1 MRSPRARAASGRG
14 SSAEMALSIRAQ
26 AVSLLLACALGA
38 ALGLTYDVLRALR
51 RRGRDTP
58 WDILFCLLAAL
69 SAFLFAMHAENGL
82 YGTGELLLSLAG
94 LLLYFELLSPLCLP
108 LFSAWLEKIRV
119 FWIITQNFAKKV
131 AFSAKKLF
139 SNEGK

>member
-1 MRSPRARAASGRG
+1 
-14 SSAEMALSIRAQ
+14 MALSIRAQ

-38 ALGLTYDVLRALR
+38 GLGLTYDVLRALR

-58 WDILFCLLAAL
+58 WDLLFCLLAAL
-69 SAFLFAMHAENGL
+69 CAFLFAMRAENGL

-94 LLLYFELLSPLCLP
+94 LLLYFQCLSPLCLP
-108 LFSAWLEKIRV
+108 IFTAGLEKIRV
-119 FWIITQNFAKKV
+119 FCIITQNSAKKV

-139 SNEGK
+139 SNEEK

>member
-1 MRSPRARAASGRG
+1 
-14 SSAEMALSIRAQ
+14 MALSIRAQ

-38 ALGLTYDVLRALR
+38 GLGLRYDVLRALR

-58 WDILFCLLAAL
+58 WDLLFCLLAAL
-69 SAFLFAMHAENGL
+69 CAFLFAMRAENGL

-94 LLLYFELLSPLCLP
+94 LLLYFQCLSPLCLP
-108 LFSAWLEKIRV
+108 IFTAGLEKIRV
-119 FWIITQNFAKKV
+119 FWIITQNSAKKV

-139 SNEGK
+139 SNEEK